1 MPFKKGRH
9 FQIYV
14 ASRVGYKQRSTGT
27 PILAEA
33 RKLERMCLALRDA
46 QEWQLLDGVLKG
58 SINLKDLYAAYVE
71 NRLPTLKSDMKSV
84 NLATFLDGW
93 VEWVLANNGTHQTAS
108 TYRAQV
114 ETLVGTSFLVSELTG
129 PRISRWLTEIPGIT
143 TGTRRKYLYALRS
156 FIRYLMERG
165 ILDANPAASVRSPKK
180 NAPRLRWETEDND
193 ARIVGAAPAEYQAL
207 FAFIKA
213 TAAELSAALATL
225 RRDVDLDRGI
235 AHIRGTKTASRNRHE
250 VVIEPWALSLL
261 RQHCRTLTPNAQL
274 WPDITRYQAH
284 DKHQSACAA
293 VEIEDYTLRD
303 SRHSWA
309 VRCRKRGGSLEEIA
323 AQLGHRSILMAATVY
338 AVFKPTLAERRA
350 SVSSAM

>member
-1 MPFKKGRH
+1 
-9 FQIYV
+9 
-14 ASRVGYKQRSTGT
+14 
-27 PILAEA
+27 
-33 RKLERMCLALRDA
+33 MCLALRDA

-58 SINLKDLYAAYVE
+58 SISLRDLYAAYVD
-71 NRLPTLKSDMKSV
+71 NRLATLRSDMKSV
-84 NLATFLDGW
+84 DLAAFLDGW

-114 ETLVGTSFLVSELTG
+114 ETLVETPFPVSELTG

-165 ILDANPAASVRSPKK
+165 ILDTNPAASVRSPKK

-193 ARIVGAAPAEYQAL
+193 ARIVAAAPVEYQAL

-213 TAAELSAALATL
+213 TGAELSAALATL

-261 RQHCRTLTPNAQL
+261 RQHCRTLTLNAQL

-284 DKHQSACAA
+284 DKHQTSCAA

-338 AVFKPTLAERRA
+338 AVFKPTLAERTK
-350 SVSSAM
+350 SVSAIG

>member
-1 MPFKKGRH
+1 
-9 FQIYV
+9 
-14 ASRVGYKQRSTGT
+14 
-27 PILAEA
+27 
-33 RKLERMCLALRDA
+33 MCLALRDA